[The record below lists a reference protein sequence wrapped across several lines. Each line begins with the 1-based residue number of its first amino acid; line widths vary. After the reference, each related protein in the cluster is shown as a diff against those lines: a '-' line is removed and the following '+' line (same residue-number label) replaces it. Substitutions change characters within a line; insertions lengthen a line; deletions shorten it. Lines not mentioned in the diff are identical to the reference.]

1 MGILNIFGIG
11 KPTVKRGLDEYMTY
25 MTGVGMT
32 GSKTILV
39 TNKKSLNL
47 GVVFDCI
54 DVITRTLTLVRPK
67 VFEQRSDGKYIA
79 ADHKV
84 YKIIN
89 TEPYSLYDASA
100 YYSRMAMFYY
110 LFGNAY
116 AEILQNGFLR
126 IIEPDNVE
134 PYILLENGIENK
146 WYKVSEGKE
155 KPRAI
160 PQSRMIHISDMSFDG
175 IKGLSRIQTKKS
187 TLTQAGQIQNYSTD
201 MYQKGV
207 SISGYLESERVVAKE
222 ELNYL
227 RKRFEEQ
234 STSGNGGIGALPQG
248 FKYHELK
255 YALPFADA
263 NIIEAGKFAVED
275 IARIFGVPLSLL
287 MRGESADNKN
297 DRDYNTFLSN
307 VIAPLTIMLENEHNR
322 KLFNDNEKGRFY
334 IKFELKGL
342 YRTDMLT
349 RYQAHQIA
357 LNHGFMNKDEVRNV
371 EDMNPIPNQLG
382 QTYYQMLNTIP
393 LDKAMDYYDNIIEG
407 NKAKENSND
416 ITGN

>member
-1 MGILNIFGIG
+1 MGVLDIFKFG
-11 KPTVKRGLDEYMTY
+11 KSTQKRGIDEYMTY
-25 MTGVGMT
+25 MTGVGMS
-32 GSKTILV
+32 GGKTILV
-39 TNKKSLNL
+39 TNKKSINL
-47 GVVFDCI
+47 GVVFDCL
-54 DVITRTLTLVRPK
+54 DVITRTLSLVRPK

-79 ADHKV
+79 TNHKN

-89 TEPYSLYDASA
+89 TEPYTLYDAST
-100 YYSRMAMFYY
+100 YYSRMAVFYY

-116 AEILQNGFLR
+116 AEILQDNSLR

-134 PYILLENGIENK
+134 PYILTENGIENK
-146 WYKVSEGKE
+146 WYKVSEGKD
-155 KPRAI
+155 KVRAI
-160 PQSRMIHISDMSFDG
+160 PQSKMIHIMDMSFDG
-175 IKGLSRIQTKKS
+175 IKGLSRIQTKKA
-187 TLTQAGQIQNYSTD
+187 TLTQAGQIQNYATD
-201 MYQKGV
+201 VYQNGN
-207 SISGYLESERVVAKE
+207 SLSGLLTTDRVIEKDALE
-222 ELNYL
+222 YL
-227 RKRFEEQ
+227 RKKFEQ
-234 STSGNGGIGALPQG
+234 QVSSKNGGIGALPQG
-248 FKYHELK
+248 FTYQELK
-255 YALPFADA
+255 YSLPFADA
-263 NIIEAGKFAVED
+263 NIIEAGKFAVEE

-322 KLFNDNEKGRFY
+322 KLFPENEKGRFY

-371 EDMNPIPNQLG
+371 EDMNPIPNGLG
-382 QTYYQMLNTIP
+382 QTFYQMLNTIP